1 MLEVNHILSKR
12 WSEEIKSSIGVSR
25 SPRGM
30 CEAGQQHV
38 GTDRLLCVALCRSS
52 SVKHR
57 EGRQR
62 RRGQGGR
69 MGGKGGGGVQ
79 GGDSI
84 CPGAHVFPFKSCHTH
99 FSPKH
104 TNDRTHEHIHA
115 HTLTHSCLYANRH
128 TKGVK
133 GKGAKCSLRWRE
145 EGERQGKQL
154 KRKGCCRR
162 GETLN

>member
-1 MLEVNHILSKR
+1 
-12 WSEEIKSSIGVSR
+12 
-25 SPRGM
+25 M

-57 EGRQR
+57 EGRRR

-115 HTLTHSCLYANRH
+115 HTLLPVRKQTH
-128 TKGVK
+128 KGSKRERCKVQSEVERRRREAGQTAEEERVLQK
-133 GKGAKCSLRWRE
+133 GGNPELDALAVVLLRDGWRTRDTRSQ
-145 EGERQGKQL
+145 ER
-154 KRKGCCRR
+154 
-162 GETLN
+162 